1 MTTPAPVAPEPKS
14 KEIRAEWRVFIP
26 VATKLSKESLGDVF
40 DGPYDKR
47 KGDGMEG
54 RRDM

>member
-1 MTTPAPVAPEPKS
+1 MTTPAPAVLEQES

-26 VATKLSKESLGDVF
+26 VATKLSQETLGDVF

-54 RRDM
+54 RSDM